1 MRLENRH
8 DILDRAL
15 TTLHRNPQILESL
28 VNTVGDAV
36 GEIGQLG
43 EKALGPGGG
52 LTKTL
57 DDVGQA
63 AQQAVQPGG
72 AASQALGGLTDAA
85 GRALGP
91 GGAVGQLGQV
101 VGQGVSQLGQ
111 GLGQVVY
118 GADQAVGQAGQ
129 QVGGDVREAGQ
140 AAGQATSL
148 AEVGGSRRECTR
160 AGRPHSPGASDQA
173 W

>member
-85 GRALGP
+85 GRALG
-91 GGAVGQLGQV
+91 
-101 VGQGVSQLGQ
+101 
-111 GLGQVVY
+111 
-118 GADQAVGQAGQ
+118 ADQAVGQAGQ